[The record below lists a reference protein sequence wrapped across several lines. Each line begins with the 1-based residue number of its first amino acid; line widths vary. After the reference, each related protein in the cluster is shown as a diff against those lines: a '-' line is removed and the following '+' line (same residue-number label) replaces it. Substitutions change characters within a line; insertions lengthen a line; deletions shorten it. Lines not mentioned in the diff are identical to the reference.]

1 MRRSGVRFPSRAPE
15 NLRHHGAQGIS
26 ASRLTCA
33 FYFALRPTPSEDAL
47 IRVVGAGDMDV
58 EFLPRVLL
66 W

>member
-15 NLRHHGAQGIS
+15 HPHHRGAQGIS
-26 ASRLTCA
+26 GNRPACA
-33 FYFALRPTPSEDAL
+33 FYLALQTIHSEDAL
-47 IRVVGAGDMDV
+47 IHVVGAGDMDV